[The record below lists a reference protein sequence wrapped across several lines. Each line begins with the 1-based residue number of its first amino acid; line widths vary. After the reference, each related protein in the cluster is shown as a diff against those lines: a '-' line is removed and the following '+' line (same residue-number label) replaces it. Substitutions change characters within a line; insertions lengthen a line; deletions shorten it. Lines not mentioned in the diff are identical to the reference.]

1 MESFSINTRDI
12 LLLETIADQ
21 LARDQSD
28 YFDRHKRSLHLY
40 ESYLFEKLFKLKRA
54 SHMVI
59 AGILKDNRSKNLNAN
74 GQASAI
80 REQAACTTYQGLCI
94 KKYENQKLQ
103 VLSHYVSQL
112 EDRTLQ
118 KALYAQLSRI
128 NQFVK
133 GIEPYQ
139 VPKNYVE

>member
-1 MESFSINTRDI
+1 MESFSINTRDA

-54 SHMVI
+54 SNTLVE
-59 AGILKDNRSKNLNAN
+59 GILMSNRKRLNVSGEESAVREHAN
-74 GQASAI
+74 GS
-80 REQAACTTYQGLCI
+80 TYQGLCI
-94 KKYENQKLQ
+94 KKYEKHKLQ
-103 VLSHYVSQL
+103 LLSHYVSQL
-112 EDRTLQ
+112 ENQALQ
-118 KALYAQLSRI
+118 KTLYAQLSRI